1 MYFHRLCKNADN
13 NLEIMFFLNVGDY
26 GNNNSLTIVY
36 NLGKLYGDGRKPF
49 VNVTMTNILTD
60 R

>member
-1 MYFHRLCKNADN
+1 
-13 NLEIMFFLNVGDY
+13 MFFLNLGDY

-36 NLGKLYGDGRKPF
+36 NLDKLYDDGRKPF
-49 VNVTMTNILTD
+49 VNVTMTNILRD